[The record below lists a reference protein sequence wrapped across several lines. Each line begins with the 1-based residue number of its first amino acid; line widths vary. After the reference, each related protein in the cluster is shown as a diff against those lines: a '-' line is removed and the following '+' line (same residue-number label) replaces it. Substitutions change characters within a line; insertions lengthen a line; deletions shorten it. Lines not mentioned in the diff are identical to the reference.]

1 MWESSIYT
9 QNSIIRRMAVEA
21 STTRTGSDDEQE
33 MERNWEE
40 LFVKMERFGGMFGW
54 STLSERVGRYLPSKL
69 LLYIIVHTKCIS

>member
-1 MWESSIYT
+1 
-9 QNSIIRRMAVEA
+9 MAAEA

-40 LFVKMERFGGMFGW
+40 LSDQMERFRRMFGW

-69 LLYIIVHTKCIS
+69 LLYYIIVHTKCIS